1 MIRPKRSVRGAAAT
15 IALTSGISVVA
26 PAVIGA
32 VAHAANTQTM
42 YATTDVNVRSA
53 SSNSGKVLTVVARGQ
68 SVQVTGEKV
77 RGWIPVAVNGTT
89 GWIYQRFLT
98 EESIRPVHFGSDPL
112 PDTMIATVPV
122 NVRDNSAN
130 AGKVL
135 TVAERGQEV
144 QVTGRPDG
152 GWLPVSVNGK
162 SGWIYGRYLATGKVA
177 PAPSKPTV
185 DATSGSSTSRD
196 KSRPALDNAA
206 TRTTSGVN
214 VRTAPSPSGQV
225 IDQLAD
231 GAGVEVT
238 GEAHGNWVEVRANG
252 HTGWVY
258 RTHLSGKVPAAQ
270 PIKHAEPAKHS
281 EPAKSTK
288 HAKDGASTHTTS
300 GVNVRTAPTPKA
312 SIVTSL
318 AEGTGI
324 KVTGNARGNWVE
336 VRANGHTG
344 WVYRTHLS
352 GKVPAAQPIKH
363 AEPAKHSEPA
373 KSTKHAKDGASTHTT
388 SGVNVRTAP
397 TPKAS
402 IVTSLAEGTGI
413 KVTGNARG
421 NWVEV
426 RANGHTG
433 WVYRTHLSGKV
444 PAAQPIKHAEPVKH
458 KGGDTSRDTTRPSR
472 HHAKDGASNK
482 GSGRVGGRCI
492 ASFYDEPQST
502 ASGEQFNPNAM
513 TAAHK
518 SLSLGTHIRVTNVR
532 NGRSVVVRINDRGPY
547 VAGRCV
553 DLSRASFAE
562 IADLGQGTTPITYTV
577 LD

>member
-98 EESIRPVHFGSDPL
+98 EERIRPVHFGSDPL

-238 GEAHGNWVEVRANG
+238 GEAHGNWVQVRAG
-252 HTGWVY
+252 H
-258 RTHLSGKVPAAQ
+258 R
-270 PIKHAEPAKHS
+270 
-281 EPAKSTK
+281 
-288 HAKDGASTHTTS
+288 
-300 GVNVRTAPTPKA
+300 
-312 SIVTSL
+312 
-318 AEGTGI
+318 
-324 KVTGNARGNWVE
+324 
-336 VRANGHTG
+336 
-344 WVYRTHLS
+344 
-352 GKVPAAQPIKH
+352 
-363 AEPAKHSEPA
+363 
-373 KSTKHAKDGASTHTT
+373 
-388 SGVNVRTAP
+388 
-397 TPKAS
+397 
-402 IVTSLAEGTGI
+402 
-413 KVTGNARG
+413 
-421 NWVEV
+421 
-426 RANGHTG
+426 TG

-482 GSGRVGGRCI
+482 GSGRADARCV

-518 SLSLGTHIRVTNVR
+518 SLRLGTHIRVTNVR

>member
-26 PAVIGA
+26 PAVLGA
-32 VAHAANTQTM
+32 AAHAANTQTM

-98 EESIRPVHFGSDPL
+98 AESIRPVRFGSDPL

-122 NVRDNSAN
+122 NVRDDSAN

-152 GWLPVSVNGK
+152 GWLPVNVNGK
-162 SGWIYGRYLATGKVA
+162 SGWIYGRYLTTGKAA

-185 DATSGSSTSRD
+185 DAKSGSSTSRD
-196 KSRPALDNAA
+196 KSRSALNNAA

-231 GAGVEVT
+231 GASVEVT
-238 GEAHGNWVEVRANG
+238 GEAHGNWVQVRAG
-252 HTGWVY
+252 HRTGWVY

-270 PIKHAEPAKHS
+270 PIKHAEPVKHS
-281 EPAKSTK
+281 KPAKSTK

-318 AEGTGI
+318 AEGTGV
-324 KVTGNARGNWVE
+324 KVTGDARGNWVE

-363 AEPAKHSEPA
+363 AEPVKHSKPA

-402 IVTSLAEGTGI
+402 IVTSLAEGTGV
-413 KVTGNARG
+413 KVTGDARG

-472 HHAKDGASNK
+472 HHAKDGDSNK
-482 GSGRVGGRCI
+482 GSGRADARCV

>member
-98 EESIRPVHFGSDPL
+98 AENVRPAHLGSDPL

-122 NVRDNSAN
+122 NVRDDSAN

-152 GWLPVSVNGK
+152 GWVPVSVNGK
-162 SGWIYGRYLATGKVA
+162 SGWIYGRYLTTGKSA
-177 PAPSKPTV
+177 PAPAKPNT
-185 DATSGSSTSRD
+185 DTKGDSSTSRD
-196 KSRPALDNAA
+196 TNRPALDNAA

-238 GEAHGNWVEVRANG
+238 GEAHGNWVQVRAG
-252 HTGWVY
+252 H
-258 RTHLSGKVPAAQ
+258 R
-270 PIKHAEPAKHS
+270 
-281 EPAKSTK
+281 
-288 HAKDGASTHTTS
+288 
-300 GVNVRTAPTPKA
+300 
-312 SIVTSL
+312 
-318 AEGTGI
+318 
-324 KVTGNARGNWVE
+324 
-336 VRANGHTG
+336 
-344 WVYRTHLS
+344 
-352 GKVPAAQPIKH
+352 
-363 AEPAKHSEPA
+363 
-373 KSTKHAKDGASTHTT
+373 
-388 SGVNVRTAP
+388 
-397 TPKAS
+397 
-402 IVTSLAEGTGI
+402 
-413 KVTGNARG
+413 
-421 NWVEV
+421 
-426 RANGHTG
+426 TG

-472 HHAKDGASNK
+472 HHAKDGDSNK
-482 GSGRVGGRCI
+482 GSGRADARCV

>member
-162 SGWIYGRYLATGKVA
+162 SGWIYGRYLTTGKVA

-196 KSRPALDNAA
+196 KSRPVLDNAA

-238 GEAHGNWVEVRANG
+238 GEAHGNWVQVRAG
-252 HTGWVY
+252 H
-258 RTHLSGKVPAAQ
+258 R
-270 PIKHAEPAKHS
+270 
-281 EPAKSTK
+281 
-288 HAKDGASTHTTS
+288 
-300 GVNVRTAPTPKA
+300 
-312 SIVTSL
+312 
-318 AEGTGI
+318 
-324 KVTGNARGNWVE
+324 
-336 VRANGHTG
+336 
-344 WVYRTHLS
+344 
-352 GKVPAAQPIKH
+352 
-363 AEPAKHSEPA
+363 
-373 KSTKHAKDGASTHTT
+373 
-388 SGVNVRTAP
+388 
-397 TPKAS
+397 
-402 IVTSLAEGTGI
+402 
-413 KVTGNARG
+413 
-421 NWVEV
+421 
-426 RANGHTG
+426 TG

-547 VAGRCV
+547 VAGRCA

>member
-1 MIRPKRSVRGAAAT
+1 VIRPKRSVRGAAAT

-98 EESIRPVHFGSDPL
+98 EESIRPVRFGSDPL

-122 NVRDNSAN
+122 NVRDDSAN

-152 GWLPVSVNGK
+152 GWLPVNVNGK
-162 SGWIYGRYLATGKVA
+162 SGWIYGRYLTTGKAA

-185 DATSGSSTSRD
+185 DAKSGSSTSRD
-196 KSRPALDNAA
+196 KSRSALNNAA

-238 GEAHGNWVEVRANG
+238 GEAHGNWVQVRAG
-252 HTGWVY
+252 H
-258 RTHLSGKVPAAQ
+258 R
-270 PIKHAEPAKHS
+270 
-281 EPAKSTK
+281 
-288 HAKDGASTHTTS
+288 
-300 GVNVRTAPTPKA
+300 
-312 SIVTSL
+312 
-318 AEGTGI
+318 
-324 KVTGNARGNWVE
+324 
-336 VRANGHTG
+336 
-344 WVYRTHLS
+344 
-352 GKVPAAQPIKH
+352 
-363 AEPAKHSEPA
+363 
-373 KSTKHAKDGASTHTT
+373 
-388 SGVNVRTAP
+388 
-397 TPKAS
+397 
-402 IVTSLAEGTGI
+402 
-413 KVTGNARG
+413 
-421 NWVEV
+421 
-426 RANGHTG
+426 TG

-472 HHAKDGASNK
+472 HHAKDGDSNK
-482 GSGRVGGRCI
+482 GSGRADARCV

>member
-162 SGWIYGRYLATGKVA
+162 SGWIYGRYLTTGKVA

-196 KSRPALDNAA
+196 KSRPVLDNAA

-238 GEAHGNWVEVRANG
+238 GEAHGNWVQVRAG
-252 HTGWVY
+252 HRTGW
-258 RTHLSGKVPAAQ
+258 G
-270 PIKHAEPAKHS
+270 
-281 EPAKSTK
+281 
-288 HAKDGASTHTTS
+288 
-300 GVNVRTAPTPKA
+300 
-312 SIVTSL
+312 
-318 AEGTGI
+318 
-324 KVTGNARGNWVE
+324 
-336 VRANGHTG
+336 
-344 WVYRTHLS
+344 
-352 GKVPAAQPIKH
+352 
-363 AEPAKHSEPA
+363 
-373 KSTKHAKDGASTHTT
+373 
-388 SGVNVRTAP
+388 
-397 TPKAS
+397 
-402 IVTSLAEGTGI
+402 
-413 KVTGNARG
+413 
-421 NWVEV
+421 
-426 RANGHTG
+426 
-433 WVYRTHLSGKV
+433 YRTHLSGKV

>member
-26 PAVIGA
+26 PAVLGA
-32 VAHAANTQTM
+32 AAHAANTQTM

-53 SSNSGKVLTVVARGQ
+53 SSNSGKVLAVVARGQ

-98 EESIRPVHFGSDPL
+98 AESIRPVRFGSDPL

-122 NVRDNSAN
+122 NVRDDSAN

-162 SGWIYGRYLATGKVA
+162 SGWIYGRYLTTGKSA
-177 PAPSKPTV
+177 PAPAKPNT
-185 DATSGSSTSRD
+185 DTKGDSSTSRD
-196 KSRPALDNAA
+196 TNRPALDNAA

-238 GEAHGNWVEVRANG
+238 GEAHGNWVQVRAG
-252 HTGWVY
+252 H
-258 RTHLSGKVPAAQ
+258 R
-270 PIKHAEPAKHS
+270 
-281 EPAKSTK
+281 
-288 HAKDGASTHTTS
+288 
-300 GVNVRTAPTPKA
+300 
-312 SIVTSL
+312 
-318 AEGTGI
+318 
-324 KVTGNARGNWVE
+324 
-336 VRANGHTG
+336 
-344 WVYRTHLS
+344 
-352 GKVPAAQPIKH
+352 
-363 AEPAKHSEPA
+363 
-373 KSTKHAKDGASTHTT
+373 
-388 SGVNVRTAP
+388 
-397 TPKAS
+397 
-402 IVTSLAEGTGI
+402 
-413 KVTGNARG
+413 
-421 NWVEV
+421 
-426 RANGHTG
+426 TG

-472 HHAKDGASNK
+472 HHAKDGDSNK
-482 GSGRVGGRCI
+482 GSGRADARCV

>member
-162 SGWIYGRYLATGKVA
+162 SGWIYGRYLTTGKVA

-196 KSRPALDNAA
+196 KSRPVLDNAA

-238 GEAHGNWVEVRANG
+238 GEAHGNWVQVRAG
-252 HTGWVY
+252 H
-258 RTHLSGKVPAAQ
+258 R
-270 PIKHAEPAKHS
+270 
-281 EPAKSTK
+281 
-288 HAKDGASTHTTS
+288 
-300 GVNVRTAPTPKA
+300 
-312 SIVTSL
+312 
-318 AEGTGI
+318 
-324 KVTGNARGNWVE
+324 
-336 VRANGHTG
+336 
-344 WVYRTHLS
+344 
-352 GKVPAAQPIKH
+352 
-363 AEPAKHSEPA
+363 
-373 KSTKHAKDGASTHTT
+373 
-388 SGVNVRTAP
+388 
-397 TPKAS
+397 
-402 IVTSLAEGTGI
+402 
-413 KVTGNARG
+413 
-421 NWVEV
+421 
-426 RANGHTG
+426 TG

-532 NGRSVVVRINDRGPY
+532 NGRSVVVRINARGPY

>member
-112 PDTMIATVPV
+112 PDTMIATAPV

-162 SGWIYGRYLATGKVA
+162 SGWIYGRYLTTGKVA

-196 KSRPALDNAA
+196 KSRPVLDNAA

-238 GEAHGNWVEVRANG
+238 GEAHGNWVQVRAG
-252 HTGWVY
+252 H
-258 RTHLSGKVPAAQ
+258 R
-270 PIKHAEPAKHS
+270 
-281 EPAKSTK
+281 
-288 HAKDGASTHTTS
+288 
-300 GVNVRTAPTPKA
+300 
-312 SIVTSL
+312 
-318 AEGTGI
+318 
-324 KVTGNARGNWVE
+324 
-336 VRANGHTG
+336 
-344 WVYRTHLS
+344 
-352 GKVPAAQPIKH
+352 
-363 AEPAKHSEPA
+363 
-373 KSTKHAKDGASTHTT
+373 
-388 SGVNVRTAP
+388 
-397 TPKAS
+397 
-402 IVTSLAEGTGI
+402 
-413 KVTGNARG
+413 
-421 NWVEV
+421 
-426 RANGHTG
+426 TG

-472 HHAKDGASNK
+472 HHAKDGDSNK
-482 GSGRVGGRCI
+482 GSGRADARCV

>member
-238 GEAHGNWVEVRANG
+238 GEAHGNWVQVRAG
-252 HTGWVY
+252 H
-258 RTHLSGKVPAAQ
+258 R
-270 PIKHAEPAKHS
+270 
-281 EPAKSTK
+281 
-288 HAKDGASTHTTS
+288 
-300 GVNVRTAPTPKA
+300 
-312 SIVTSL
+312 
-318 AEGTGI
+318 
-324 KVTGNARGNWVE
+324 
-336 VRANGHTG
+336 
-344 WVYRTHLS
+344 
-352 GKVPAAQPIKH
+352 
-363 AEPAKHSEPA
+363 
-373 KSTKHAKDGASTHTT
+373 
-388 SGVNVRTAP
+388 
-397 TPKAS
+397 
-402 IVTSLAEGTGI
+402 
-413 KVTGNARG
+413 
-421 NWVEV
+421 
-426 RANGHTG
+426 TG

-482 GSGRVGGRCI
+482 GSGRADARCV

-518 SLSLGTHIRVTNVR
+518 SLRLGTHIRVTNVR